1 MSRPDTQSPASLR
14 FLTAIFEAS
23 EDAIIG
29 KAPDGKILTWNA
41 AAERM
46 YGYSQAE
53 AVGRHI
59 SIIVPPDKSEEL
71 QQITSRVLSGE
82 RIGPLETVRVTKLG
96 LRLQVSITLSPVR
109 DSEGQIIGASAIGR
123 DVTIERLMADQLEAA
138 ESRWQAIVNSAVD
151 GIIGIDARGRI
162 ESFNPAA
169 ERLFGYRFSEVQSRN
184 VSMLM
189 PASYASAHD
198 GYLHRYL
205 STGERHV
212 IGVGREVEGRR
223 KDGTT
228 FPLHLSVG
236 EMSFQGVTKFTGIIR
251 DLTERNALEA
261 RLRDESALARLGEL
275 ASVLAHEVR
284 NPLAAVSGA
293 VQMLVDHARLDEDHL
308 AVAGEIINRLDALNE
323 LVSDLLMYARPPQPK
338 LGSVNLAELFD
349 VFVRFFQSD
358 PEWKDITFAAAGHSD
373 PVRADAELLKIVLQ
387 NLLLNAAQAMN
398 GRGQIAIQWN
408 QAGSE
413 VSIDIADHGPGIDP
427 RVRETLFTP
436 FVTTKVRGT
445 GLGLPTVV
453 RLVRAHG
460 GAVGVH
466 SSGPAGTTI
475 RLTLPTVA
483 ALA

>member
-1 MSRPDTQSPASLR
+1 
-14 FLTAIFEAS
+14 
-23 EDAIIG
+23 
-29 KAPDGKILTWNA
+29 
-41 AAERM
+41 
-46 YGYSQAE
+46 
-53 AVGRHI
+53 
-59 SIIVPPDKSEEL
+59 
-71 QQITSRVLSGE
+71 
-82 RIGPLETVRVTKLG
+82 
-96 LRLQVSITLSPVR
+96 
-109 DSEGQIIGASAIGR
+109 
-123 DVTIERLMADQLEAA
+123 
-138 ESRWQAIVNSAVD
+138 
-151 GIIGIDARGRI
+151 
-162 ESFNPAA
+162 
-169 ERLFGYRFSEVQSRN
+169 
-184 VSMLM
+184 
-189 PASYASAHD
+189 
-198 GYLHRYL
+198 
-205 STGERHV
+205 
-212 IGVGREVEGRR
+212 
-223 KDGTT
+223 
-228 FPLHLSVG
+228 
-236 EMSFQGVTKFTGIIR
+236 
-251 DLTERNALEA
+251 
-261 RLRDESALARLGEL
+261 
-275 ASVLAHEVR
+275 
-284 NPLAAVSGA
+284 
-293 VQMLVDHARLDEDHL
+293 MLVDHARLDEDHL

-358 PEWKDITFAAAGHSD
+358 PEWKDITFVAAGHSD